1 MAQPLPLFGY
11 SSRSVKSFWKLYY
24 IFLSGIIYTGKI
36 VSKMFYF
43 FLLWTYVTLFLST
56 FCCFCTVTSSLV
68 KLYKWWHVVLLSS
81 GVEYTISIAPFPYRK
96 PEGEVVRC
104 GAGSSSSSSPPR
116 SEWLVVGEGGVR
128 SIVHNLEAIRY
139 GAEPSAVFRIRIQGP
154 SGSGSWFAESW
165 SRGLK
170 KDLKC

>member
-1 MAQPLPLFGY
+1 M
-11 SSRSVKSFWKLYY
+11 
-24 IFLSGIIYTGKI
+24 
-36 VSKMFYF
+36 
-43 FLLWTYVTLFLST
+43 
-56 FCCFCTVTSSLV
+56 

-139 GAEPSAVFRIRIQGP
+139 GAEPSAVVRIRIQGP
-154 SGSGSWFAESW
+154 SGSGSKMLNQHKIILLFTTLSTLYL
-165 SRGLK
+165 SIDFFDDK
-170 KDLKC
+170 MVPV